1 METTLKLGFIDA
13 RPQPI
18 KTPFWFTSVIGIHL
32 SGENDNITIDLDKQT
47 KHTIFEIIAGVQKGL
62 ITSTV
67 SLEQLNEYLTDKQTD
82 DDQALIA
89 SQEPKDSAEVKN
101 NILVNEASKL
111 LALSNTELKKA
122 IGTDKINADNTLDPG
137 ITDVKLLETMIQ
149 IEKDNKNRQAVIGA
163 LTKRLTAIKE
173 VGISITSEQLEI
185 EEEEYKKV
193 KYNEKTQTLDEVTE
207 TTEV

>member
-1 METTLKLGFIDA
+1 M
-13 RPQPI
+13 
-18 KTPFWFTSVIGIHL
+18 
-32 SGENDNITIDLDKQT
+32 
-47 KHTIFEIIAGVQKGL
+47 
-62 ITSTV
+62 
-67 SLEQLNEYLTDKQTD
+67 
-82 DDQALIA
+82 
-89 SQEPKDSAEVKN
+89 KN

-111 LALSNTELKKA
+111 LVLSNTELKKA